1 MNKEELKDSKNH
13 LHDEH
18 EHNSEGHF
26 HGECCSHREHSHEHH
41 HHEHH
46 HHEHHHHCACC
57 AGEEHEDEDEEEKE
71 LPRIIASL
79 CLFVAA
85 ILIQKL
91 PFFTF
96 EGPIAKG
103 NSTVYLVIRIIY
115 LALYAASY
123 LVSGLEVLHEAL
135 ENLVHGKFFGE
146 EFLMSVATIGA
157 IVMGEYSEA
166 CAVMI
171 LFGIGEYLEGF
182 AVGKSRKSIQSLVN
196 IRPDKA
202 NVKREEN
209 IQTVNAEDVKV
220 DEIIVVK
227 PGERVPL
234 DGVIV
239 SGSSSVDTAALT
251 GESLP
256 RDVSV
261 GETVLSGFVN
271 VSGVLQV
278 KVTKV
283 FAESTASRVLN
294 LVENAQEKKAKS
306 EKFITRFAHVYTPIV
321 CIASVALA
329 VIPSVLLGGGS
340 EVWRTWVYR
349 ALELLVVSCPC
360 ALVISVPLSFFAG
373 IGSSSRRGIL
383 IKGSNYVE
391 FLSKVKTCVFDKT
404 GTLTKG
410 VFAVTEVHVAP
421 DAKFSDGKIV
431 TEDDLITLAAHA
443 EFYSTHPISASL
455 KSVHHCP
462 DCQKVSSSDLSEIS
476 GHGVKAVL
484 DGHNILCGN
493 LKLMQKE
500 NVIGLHEC
508 SKEDFGTL
516 VHVSCDGVY
525 LGHIVINDTC
535 KENSASIVKVLKK
548 NGVEKT
554 VMLTGDSR
562 QAAESVSVKL
572 GVDEVYSELLPEDK
586 VMKVEELIKGYEGT
600 GKKVLFAGDGIN
612 DAPVLSR
619 SDVGVS
625 MGAMGSDSAIEASDV
640 VIMDDNVLKIAEA
653 IRLSKKI
660 MRNVWE
666 NVAGALGVKLLIMIL
681 CALGIANM
689 WIAVFGDVG
698 VCMLCVLNSMRLTL
712 GGVKPRKT
720 L

>member
-1 MNKEELKDSKNH
+1 MEQTGKIYGTIFDVRRFAT
-13 LHDEH
+13 HDGGGIRTTVFFKGCPLLCAWC
-18 EHNSEGHF
+18 HNPEG
-26 HGECCSHREHSHEHH
+26 
-41 HHEHH
+41 
-46 HHEHHHHCACC
+46 
-57 AGEEHEDEDEEEKE
+57 
-71 LPRIIASL
+71 I
-79 CLFVAA
+79 
-85 ILIQKL
+85 
-91 PFFTF
+91 
-96 EGPIAKG
+96 
-103 NSTVYLVIRIIY
+103 STKRRP
-115 LALYAASY
+115 LY
-123 LVSGLEVLHEAL
+123 
-135 ENLVHGKFFGE
+135 F
-146 EFLMSVATIGA
+146 
-157 IVMGEYSEA
+157 
-166 CAVMI
+166 
-171 LFGIGEYLEGF
+171 
-182 AVGKSRKSIQSLVN
+182 
-196 IRPDKA
+196 
-202 NVKREEN
+202 
-209 IQTVNAEDVKV
+209 
-220 DEIIVVK
+220 
-227 PGERVPL
+227 
-234 DGVIV
+234 
-239 SGSSSVDTAALT
+239 
-251 GESLP
+251 
-256 RDVSV
+256 
-261 GETVLSGFVN
+261 
-271 VSGVLQV
+271 
-278 KVTKV
+278 
-283 FAESTASRVLN
+283 
-294 LVENAQEKKAKS
+294 EKKCIHCGSCVNES
-306 EKFITRFAHVYTPIV
+306 EF
-321 CIASVALA
+321 
-329 VIPSVLLGGGS
+329 GG
-340 EVWRTWVYR
+340 V
-349 ALELLVVSCPC
+349 
-360 ALVISVPLSFFAG
+360 
-373 IGSSSRRGIL
+373 
-383 IKGSNYVE
+383 
-391 FLSKVKTCVFDKT
+391 
-404 GTLTKG
+404 
-410 VFAVTEVHVAP
+410 
-421 DAKFSDGKIV
+421 KFSDGKIV

-586 VMKVEELIKGYEGT
+586 VMKVEELIKDYEGT